1 MARDRSD
8 ALFKL
13 VHSLSKN
20 EKRYFKVFNSQGKE
34 KKKTLILF
42 DEILNQEEFDDTA
55 IIKNNIEISKKQISN
70 LKAELYDQ
78 ILDTLRSY
86 NNGRIVDIKIR
97 QLIDYSQ
104 ILVDRCLY
112 KEAYIQLKR
121 AKKYASKFTNLE
133 LMLEISKLEKS
144 IISQII
150 DDKNQKRVNSIIAE
164 VSHINGQINR
174 INQLSNLEAKLNS
187 IYKKVGFIRDQRDHN
202 AAEKYLNKNLP
213 EYVESEL
220 TNIEKIYLY
229 NLFIGYYFF
238 IQDFESGNK
247 EAEKMVALFESNH
260 GLIISKTD
268 FYISALNKLSISQSK
283 LSKFNEFVYTVQKL
297 QEIDKIPGLVINADI
312 RARLYKYYYMHE
324 FNKYLMLGD
333 FAQGSKFL
341 SNLENELEKFISK
354 LDKHS
359 KIILN
364 YKIACM
370 YFGNSEYSKSLF
382 WLNKII
388 NEQDIDIRRD
398 IHCFARILNLV
409 THYEMGNV
417 DVIDYY
423 IRSTFRFLAKKY
435 DLRLY
440 QQYILTFLKNLGKNP
455 NRNLKDEF
463 KKLRDQLIPLSDRP
477 YERRA
482 FIYFDIISWLE
493 SKIEHKP
500 VGEIIRQ
507 KALEKIK

>member
-13 VHSLSKN
+13 VHSLTKN
-20 EKRYFKVFNSQGKE
+20 EKRYFKVNHNQGNE
-34 KKKTLILF
+34 STKTLILF
-42 DEILNQEEFDDTA
+42 DEIVKQNDFDDTE
-55 IIKNNIEISKKQISN
+55 ILNNNSEISKKQISN

-97 QLIDYSQ
+97 QHIDFSQ

-112 KEAYIQLKR
+112 KEAYEQLKK
-121 AKKYASKFTNLE
+121 AKKYANKYTNLE
-133 LMLEISKLEKS
+133 LMLEITKLEKS
-144 IISQII
+144 ILSQII
-150 DDKNQKRVNSIIAE
+150 DEKNQKRVNNIITE
-164 VSHINGQINR
+164 VSVINEQINR

-187 IYKKVGFIRDQRDHN
+187 IYKKVGFIRDRRDHL
-202 AAEKYLNKNLP
+202 AAENYLNKNLP
-213 EYVESEL
+213 KYVESEL
-220 TNIEKIYLY
+220 TNIEKIYLH

-238 IQDFESGNK
+238 IQNFEEGNR
-247 EAEKMVALFESNH
+247 EAAKMVALFEANH

-268 FYISALNKLSISQSK
+268 FYISALNKLSISHFK
-283 LSKFNEFVYTVQKL
+283 LSHFNEFVNTVTKL
-297 QEIDKIPGLVINADI
+297 QEIDKSPGLVMNEDI

-333 FAQGSKFL
+333 FEQGSKVL
-341 SNLENELEKFISK
+341 GSMEEGLDQLILK

-359 KIILN
+359 KIILY

-370 YFGNSEYSKSLF
+370 FFGNSEYSKALL

-388 NEQDIDIRRD
+388 NEQDVDIRRD

-409 THYEMGNV
+409 THYEMGNIE
-417 DVIDYY
+417 VIDYY
-423 IRSTFRFLAKKY
+423 IRSTYRFLAKKY

-440 QQYILTFLKNLGKNP
+440 QKFILTFLKNLGRNP
-455 NRNLKDEF
+455 NHNLKDEF
-463 KKLRDQLIPLSDRP
+463 KKLRSQLIPLSDRP

-493 SKIEHKP
+493 SKIDNQS
-500 VGEIIRQ
+500 VGTIIRR